1 MEYFMKQFSTVKRWI
16 ATTVFCILAIAFVWQ
31 GAFFSNNVAIANPAV
46 YQLAA
51 NVGNEAQGKVSKD
64 TGRTKDFVRDT
75 TEKVKDAAK
84 SNAAK
89 VDQATDDDSF
99 LERKAKKDAARI
111 EQRANEDSAR
121 TQKAVDNTK
130 NVIERTVDNIKDTFS
145 N

>member
-1 MEYFMKQFSTVKRWI
+1 MKQFSTIKRWL
-16 ATTVFCILAIAFVWQ
+16 ATTLFCLFAIAFVWQ
-31 GAFFSNNVAIANPAV
+31 GSFFSSNIAMANPTV

-75 TEKVKDAAK
+75 TEKVKDAAR

-89 VDQATDDDSF
+89 VDRATDDDSF
-99 LERKAKKDAARI
+99 IEGKAKRDAARI
-111 EQRANEDSAR
+111 EQKANKDSAR

-130 NVIERTVDNIKDTFS
+130 NVIERT
-145 N
+145 